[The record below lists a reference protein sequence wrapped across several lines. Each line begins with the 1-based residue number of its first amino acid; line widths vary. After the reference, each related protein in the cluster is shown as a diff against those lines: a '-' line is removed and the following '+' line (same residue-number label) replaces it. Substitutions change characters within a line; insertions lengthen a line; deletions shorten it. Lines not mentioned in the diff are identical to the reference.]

1 MKAIVRIILLVSF
14 LPYVLLNFRAFG
26 FLGGLGANPVEA
38 IIHDTGI
45 WGIRFLVLT
54 LTLTPLYH
62 YSKQEVLRK
71 LPKPIGLVAFFYV
84 LNHFLCYAIIDQ
96 AGDLGVI
103 VIDIIETPY
112 LIVGWAGFLCLF
124 AVGLASFNSFQE
136 WFNKNRSTISGL
148 VYSAAVLGVWHFYW
162 QEKVISY
169 EAVFHSVLMTLL
181 IVWRLRISTGK
192 SPSCCLLYT
201 SPSPRDLSTSRM
213 PSSA

>member
-1 MKAIVRIILLVSF
+1 MKAIVRIVLLVSF
-14 LPYVLLNFRAFG
+14 LPYILLNFKVFG
-26 FLGGLGANPVEA
+26 FFGGLGANPVEA

-45 WGIRFLVLT
+45 WGIRFLILT
-54 LTLTPLYH
+54 LTLTPLY
-62 YSKQEVLRK
+62 YYLRQEVIRK

-148 VYSAAVLGVWHFYW
+148 VYTAALLGVWHFYW

-169 EAVFHSVLMTLL
+169 EAVLDSVLMTLL
-181 IVWRLRISTGK
+181 ILWRLRISTGQ
-192 SPSCCLLYT
+192 
-201 SPSPRDLSTSRM
+201 STN
-213 PSSA
+213 

>member
-14 LPYVLLNFRAFG
+14 LPYILLNFRVFG
-26 FLGGLGANPVEA
+26 FFGGLGANPVEA

-62 YSKQEVLRK
+62 YSRQEVIRK

-148 VYSAAVLGVWHFYW
+148 VYTAALLGVWHFYW

-169 EAVFHSVLMTLL
+169 EAVLHSVLMTLL
-181 IVWRLRISTGK
+181 ILWRLRISTRQ
-192 SPSCCLLYT
+192 SPS
-201 SPSPRDLSTSRM
+201 
-213 PSSA
+213 

>member
-1 MKAIVRIILLVSF
+1 MNTIVRIILLVSF
-14 LPYVLLNFRAFG
+14 LPFVLLNLKAFG
-26 FLGGLGANPVEA
+26 LLGGLGANPVEA

-45 WGIRFLVLT
+45 WGIRFLILT
-54 LTLTPLYH
+54 LTLTPLHH

-71 LPKPIGLVAFFYV
+71 LSKPIGLVAFFYV

-169 EAVFHSVLMTLL
+169 EAVIHSVLMTLL
-181 IVWRLRISTGK
+181 VLWRLRISTGK
-192 SPSCCLLYT
+192 S
-201 SPSPRDLSTSRM
+201 LS
-213 PSSA
+213 

>member
-1 MKAIVRIILLVSF
+1 MKIIVRIILLVSF
-14 LPYVLLNFRAFG
+14 LPYVLLNFKAFG

-38 IIHDTGI
+38 IIHVTGI

-62 YSKQEVLRK
+62 YSKHEVVRT

-103 VIDIIETPY
+103 VVDIIETPY

-124 AVGLASFNSFQE
+124 AVGVASFNSFQE
-136 WFNKNRSTISGL
+136 WFNNNRSTISGL

-162 QEKVISY
+162 QEKVVSY
-169 EAVFHSVLMTLL
+169 EAIVHSILMTVLVL
-181 IVWRLRISTGK
+181 WRLRISTDK
-192 SPSCCLLYT
+192 
-201 SPSPRDLSTSRM
+201 
-213 PSSA
+213 PSS

>member
-1 MKAIVRIILLVSF
+1 MKTIVRIILLVSF
-14 LPYVLLNFRAFG
+14 LPFVLLNLKAFG
-26 FLGGLGANPVEA
+26 LLGGLGANPVEA

-45 WGIRFLVLT
+45 WGIRFLILT
-54 LTLTPLYH
+54 LTLTPLHH

-71 LPKPIGLVAFFYV
+71 LSKPIGLVAFFYV

-112 LIVGWAGFLCLF
+112 LIVGWAGFLCLC

-169 EAVFHSVLMTLL
+169 EAVIHSVLMTLL
-181 IVWRLRISTGK
+181 VLWRLRISTGK
-192 SPSCCLLYT
+192 S
-201 SPSPRDLSTSRM
+201 LS
-213 PSSA
+213 

>member
-14 LPYVLLNFRAFG
+14 LPYALLNLKAFG
-26 FLGGLGANPVEA
+26 FFGGLGANPVEA
-38 IIHDTGI
+38 IIHNTGI
-45 WGIRFLVLT
+45 WGIRFLILT
-54 LTLTPLYH
+54 LALTPLYH
-62 YSKQEVLRK
+62 YSKQEVVRK

-96 AGDLGVI
+96 AGDLGVV

-148 VYSAAVLGVWHFYW
+148 VYSAAILGVWHFYW
-162 QEKVISY
+162 QEKVVSY
-169 EAVFHSVLMTLL
+169 EAVLDSVLMILL
-181 IVWRLRISTGK
+181 ILWRLRISTGK
-192 SPSCCLLYT
+192 SPS
-201 SPSPRDLSTSRM
+201 
-213 PSSA
+213 

>member
-1 MKAIVRIILLVSF
+1 
-14 LPYVLLNFRAFG
+14 
-26 FLGGLGANPVEA
+26 
-38 IIHDTGI
+38 
-45 WGIRFLVLT
+45 
-54 LTLTPLYH
+54 LYH
-62 YSKQEVLRK
+62 YSKQEVVRK
-71 LPKPIGLVAFFYV
+71 LTKPIGLVAFFYV

-136 WFNKNRSTISGL
+136 WFNKNRSTVSGL

-169 EAVFHSVLMTLL
+169 EAVLDSVLMILL
-181 IVWRLRISTGK
+181 ILWRLRISTGK
-192 SPSCCLLYT
+192 SPS
-201 SPSPRDLSTSRM
+201 
-213 PSSA
+213 

>member
-1 MKAIVRIILLVSF
+1 MKTIVRIILLVSF
-14 LPYVLLNFRAFG
+14 LPFVLLNLKAFG
-26 FLGGLGANPVEA
+26 LFGGLGANPVEA

-45 WGIRFLVLT
+45 WGIRFLILT
-54 LTLTPLYH
+54 LTLTPLHH

-71 LPKPIGLVAFFYV
+71 LSKPIGLVAFFYV

-169 EAVFHSVLMTLL
+169 EAIIHSVLMILL
-181 IVWRLRISTGK
+181 VLWRLRISTGK
-192 SPSCCLLYT
+192 SPS
-201 SPSPRDLSTSRM
+201 
-213 PSSA
+213 

>member
-1 MKAIVRIILLVSF
+1 MKIIVRIILLASF
-14 LPYVLLNFRAFG
+14 LPYILLNFKAFG
-26 FLGGLGANPVEA
+26 FFGGLGANPVEA

-62 YSKQEVLRK
+62 YSKHEVVRT

-103 VIDIIETPY
+103 VVDIIETPY

-136 WFNKNRSTISGL
+136 WFNNNRSTISGL

-162 QEKVISY
+162 QEKVVSY
-169 EAVFHSVLMTLL
+169 EAIVHSILITLL
-181 IVWRLRISTGK
+181 VLWRLRISTDK
-192 SPSCCLLYT
+192 
-201 SPSPRDLSTSRM
+201 
-213 PSSA
+213 PSS

>member
-14 LPYVLLNFRAFG
+14 LPFVLLNLKAFG
-26 FLGGLGANPVEA
+26 FFGGLGANPVEA
-38 IIHDTGI
+38 IIHDTGL

-62 YSKQEVLRK
+62 YSEQEVFRK

-124 AVGLASFNSFQE
+124 AVGLASLNSFQE

-148 VYSAAVLGVWHFYW
+148 VYSAAILGVWHFYW
-162 QEKVISY
+162 QEKIISY

-181 IVWRLRISTGK
+181 ILWRLRISTGK
-192 SPSCCLLYT
+192 SPS
-201 SPSPRDLSTSRM
+201 
-213 PSSA
+213 

>member
-1 MKAIVRIILLVSF
+1 MNTIVRIILLVSF
-14 LPYVLLNFRAFG
+14 LPFVLLSLKAFG
-26 FLGGLGANPVEA
+26 LFEGLGANPVEA

-45 WGIRFLVLT
+45 WGIRFLILT
-54 LTLTPLYH
+54 LTLTPLHH

-71 LPKPIGLVAFFYV
+71 LSKPIGLVAFFYV

-169 EAVFHSVLMTLL
+169 EAVIHSVLMTLL
-181 IVWRLRISTGK
+181 VLWRLRISTGK
-192 SPSCCLLYT
+192 SPS
-201 SPSPRDLSTSRM
+201 
-213 PSSA
+213 

>member
-14 LPYVLLNFRAFG
+14 LPYILLNFKVFG
-26 FLGGLGANPVEA
+26 FFGGLGANPVEA

-45 WGIRFLVLT
+45 WGIRFLILT
-54 LTLTPLYH
+54 LTLTPLYY
-62 YSKQEVLRK
+62 YSRQEVISK

-148 VYSAAVLGVWHFYW
+148 VYTAALLGVWHFYW

-169 EAVFHSVLMTLL
+169 EAVLHSVLMTLL
-181 IVWRLRISTGK
+181 ILWRLRISTGQ
-192 SPSCCLLYT
+192 
-201 SPSPRDLSTSRM
+201 STS
-213 PSSA
+213 

>member
-1 MKAIVRIILLVSF
+1 MKTIGRIILLVSF
-14 LPYVLLNFRAFG
+14 LPFVLLNLKAFG
-26 FLGGLGANPVEA
+26 LFGGLGANPVEA

-45 WGIRFLVLT
+45 WGIRFLILT
-54 LTLTPLYH
+54 LTLTPLHH

-71 LPKPIGLVAFFYV
+71 LSKPIGLVAFFYV

-112 LIVGWAGFLCLF
+112 LIVGWAGFLCLC

-169 EAVFHSVLMTLL
+169 EAIIHSVLMILL
-181 IVWRLRISTGK
+181 VLWRLRISTGK
-192 SPSCCLLYT
+192 SPS
-201 SPSPRDLSTSRM
+201 
-213 PSSA
+213 

>member
-14 LPYVLLNFRAFG
+14 LPYILLNFKVFG

-62 YSKQEVLRK
+62 YSRLEVIRK

-148 VYSAAVLGVWHFYW
+148 VYTAALLGVWHFYW

-169 EAVFHSVLMTLL
+169 EAVLHSVLITLL
-181 IVWRLRISTGK
+181 ILWRLRISTRQ
-192 SPSCCLLYT
+192 SPS
-201 SPSPRDLSTSRM
+201 
-213 PSSA
+213 

>member
-1 MKAIVRIILLVSF
+1 MKTIVRIILLVSF
-14 LPYVLLNFRAFG
+14 LPFVLLNLKAFG
-26 FLGGLGANPVEA
+26 LLEGLGANPVEA

-45 WGIRFLVLT
+45 WGIRFLILT
-54 LTLTPLYH
+54 LTLTPLHH

-71 LPKPIGLVAFFYV
+71 LSKPIGLVAFFYV

-112 LIVGWAGFLCLF
+112 LIVGWAGFLCLC

-169 EAVFHSVLMTLL
+169 EAIIHSVLMILL
-181 IVWRLRISTGK
+181 VLWRLRISTGK
-192 SPSCCLLYT
+192 SPS
-201 SPSPRDLSTSRM
+201 
-213 PSSA
+213 

>member
-14 LPYVLLNFRAFG
+14 LPYILLNFKVFG
-26 FLGGLGANPVEA
+26 FFGGLGANPVEA

-45 WGIRFLVLT
+45 WGIRFLILT
-54 LTLTPLYH
+54 LTLTPLYY
-62 YSKQEVLRK
+62 YSRQEVISK

-169 EAVFHSVLMTLL
+169 EAVIHSVLMTLL
-181 IVWRLRISTGK
+181 VLWRLRISTRK
-192 SPSCCLLYT
+192 SPS
-201 SPSPRDLSTSRM
+201 
-213 PSSA
+213 

>member
-1 MKAIVRIILLVSF
+1 MKTIVRIILLVSF
-14 LPYVLLNFRAFG
+14 LPFVLLSLKAFG
-26 FLGGLGANPVEA
+26 LFEGLGANPVEA

-45 WGIRFLVLT
+45 WGIRFLILT
-54 LTLTPLYH
+54 LTLTPLHH

-71 LPKPIGLVAFFYV
+71 LSKPIGLVAFFYV

-169 EAVFHSVLMTLL
+169 EAVIHSVLMTLL
-181 IVWRLRISTGK
+181 VLWRLRISTGK
-192 SPSCCLLYT
+192 SPS
-201 SPSPRDLSTSRM
+201 
-213 PSSA
+213 

>member
-1 MKAIVRIILLVSF
+1 MKTIVRIILLVSF
-14 LPYVLLNFRAFG
+14 LPFVLLNLKAFG
-26 FLGGLGANPVEA
+26 LLGGLGANPVEA

-45 WGIRFLVLT
+45 WGIRFLILT

-71 LPKPIGLVAFFYV
+71 LSKPIGLVAFFYV

-112 LIVGWAGFLCLF
+112 LIVGWAGFLCLC

-169 EAVFHSVLMTLL
+169 EAVIHSVLMTLL
-181 IVWRLRISTGK
+181 VLWRLRISTGK
-192 SPSCCLLYT
+192 SPS
-201 SPSPRDLSTSRM
+201 
-213 PSSA
+213 

>member
-1 MKAIVRIILLVSF
+1 MKIIVRIILLVSF
-14 LPYVLLNFRAFG
+14 LPYILLNFKVFG
-26 FLGGLGANPVEA
+26 FFGGLGANPVEA

-45 WGIRFLVLT
+45 WGIRFLILT
-54 LTLTPLYH
+54 LTLTPLYY
-62 YSKQEVLRK
+62 YSRQEVISK

-148 VYSAAVLGVWHFYW
+148 VYTAALLGVWHFYW

-169 EAVFHSVLMTLL
+169 EAVLHSVLITLL
-181 IVWRLRISTGK
+181 ILWRLRISTGQ
-192 SPSCCLLYT
+192 
-201 SPSPRDLSTSRM
+201 STS
-213 PSSA
+213 

>member
-1 MKAIVRIILLVSF
+1 MKTIVRIILLVSF
-14 LPYVLLNFRAFG
+14 LPFVLLNLKAFG
-26 FLGGLGANPVEA
+26 LLGGLGANPVEA

-45 WGIRFLVLT
+45 WGIRFLILT

-71 LPKPIGLVAFFYV
+71 LSKPIGLVAFFYV

-112 LIVGWAGFLCLF
+112 LIVGWAGFLCLC

-169 EAVFHSVLMTLL
+169 EAVIHSVLMILL
-181 IVWRLRISTGK
+181 VLWRLRISTGK
-192 SPSCCLLYT
+192 SPS
-201 SPSPRDLSTSRM
+201 
-213 PSSA
+213 

>member
-1 MKAIVRIILLVSF
+1 MKTIVRIILLVSF
-14 LPYVLLNFRAFG
+14 LPYILLNFKVFG
-26 FLGGLGANPVEA
+26 FFGGLGANPVEA

-45 WGIRFLVLT
+45 WGIRFLILT
-54 LTLTPLYH
+54 LTLTPLYY
-62 YSKQEVLRK
+62 YSRQEVISK

-148 VYSAAVLGVWHFYW
+148 VYTAALLGVWHFYW

-169 EAVFHSVLMTLL
+169 EAVLHSVLITLL
-181 IVWRLRISTGK
+181 ILWRLRISTGQ
-192 SPSCCLLYT
+192 
-201 SPSPRDLSTSRM
+201 STS
-213 PSSA
+213 

>member
-1 MKAIVRIILLVSF
+1 MNTIVRIILLVSF
-14 LPYVLLNFRAFG
+14 LPFVLLNLKAFG
-26 FLGGLGANPVEA
+26 LFGGLGANPVEA

-45 WGIRFLVLT
+45 WGIRFLILT
-54 LTLTPLYH
+54 LTLTPLHH

-71 LPKPIGLVAFFYV
+71 LSKPIGLVAFFYV

-124 AVGLASFNSFQE
+124 AVGLASFNLFQE

-169 EAVFHSVLMTLL
+169 EAVIHSVLMTLL
-181 IVWRLRISTGK
+181 VLWRLRISTGK
-192 SPSCCLLYT
+192 SPS
-201 SPSPRDLSTSRM
+201 
-213 PSSA
+213 

>member
-1 MKAIVRIILLVSF
+1 MKTIVRIILLVSF
-14 LPYVLLNFRAFG
+14 LPFVLLNLKAFG
-26 FLGGLGANPVEA
+26 LLGGLGANPVEA

-45 WGIRFLVLT
+45 WGIRFLILT
-54 LTLTPLYH
+54 LTLTPLHH

-71 LPKPIGLVAFFYV
+71 LSKPIGLVAFFYV

-112 LIVGWAGFLCLF
+112 LIVGWAGFLCLC

-169 EAVFHSVLMTLL
+169 EAVIHSVLMTLL
-181 IVWRLRISTGK
+181 VLWRLRISTGK
-192 SPSCCLLYT
+192 SPS
-201 SPSPRDLSTSRM
+201 
-213 PSSA
+213 

>member
-1 MKAIVRIILLVSF
+1 MKTIVRIILLVSF
-14 LPYVLLNFRAFG
+14 LPFVLLNLKAFG
-26 FLGGLGANPVEA
+26 LFGGLGANPVEA

-45 WGIRFLVLT
+45 WGIRFLILT
-54 LTLTPLYH
+54 LTLTPLHH

-71 LPKPIGLVAFFYV
+71 LSKPIGLVAFFYV

-112 LIVGWAGFLCLF
+112 LIVGWAGFLCLC
-124 AVGLASFNSFQE
+124 AVGLASFISFQE

-169 EAVFHSVLMTLL
+169 EAVIHSVLMTLL
-181 IVWRLRISTGK
+181 VLWRLRISTGK
-192 SPSCCLLYT
+192 SPS
-201 SPSPRDLSTSRM
+201 
-213 PSSA
+213 

>member
-1 MKAIVRIILLVSF
+1 MKTIVRIILLVSF
-14 LPYVLLNFRAFG
+14 LPFVLLNLKAFG
-26 FLGGLGANPVEA
+26 LFEGLGANPVEA

-45 WGIRFLVLT
+45 WGIRFLILT
-54 LTLTPLYH
+54 LTLTPLHH

-71 LPKPIGLVAFFYV
+71 LSKPIGLVAFFYV

-192 SPSCCLLYT
+192 ST
-201 SPSPRDLSTSRM
+201 S
-213 PSSA
+213 

>member
-181 IVWRLRISTGK
+181 IVWRLRKSTGK
-192 SPSCCLLYT
+192 SPS
-201 SPSPRDLSTSRM
+201 
-213 PSSA
+213 

>member
-38 IIHDTGI
+38 IIHVTGI

-192 SPSCCLLYT
+192 SPS
-201 SPSPRDLSTSRM
+201 
-213 PSSA
+213 

>member
-1 MKAIVRIILLVSF
+1 M
-14 LPYVLLNFRAFG
+14 
-26 FLGGLGANPVEA
+26 
-38 IIHDTGI
+38 
-45 WGIRFLVLT
+45 
-54 LTLTPLYH
+54 TLTPLYH

-71 LPKPIGLVAFFYV
+71 LSKPIGLVAFFYV

-148 VYSAAVLGVWHFYW
+148 VYTATLLGVWHFYW

-169 EAVFHSVLMTLL
+169 EAVLHSVLITLL
-181 IVWRLRISTGK
+181 ILWRLRISTRQ
-192 SPSCCLLYT
+192 SPS
-201 SPSPRDLSTSRM
+201 
-213 PSSA
+213 